1 MRHQRVPVTL
11 MVVAASLFGVL
22 RFSDQAEA
30 QRGPRQ
36 VRPMPGARMGG
47 AKGGPHGARGDADHN
62 TEMRKNHAVPKRSPF
77 ASAWAFVEDVGH
89 LCRLK

>member
-11 MVVAASLFGVL
+11 MVVAASF
-22 RFSDQAEA
+22 
-30 QRGPRQ
+30 
-36 VRPMPGARMGG
+36 
-47 AKGGPHGARGDADHN
+47 HN